1 MTIIET
7 VRYKVKDGVTR
18 DQALAA
24 WEDSQSFALAQKGF
38 VRRKLAVADGGEFLD
53 HVEWASMDDA
63 KAAAANFDP
72 GKYPELSGLVQ
83 VLDESSMVMT
93 HFEVLGEFET

>member
-7 VRYKVKDGVTR
+7 VRYKVKDGVSR
-18 DQALAA
+18 DQALEA
-24 WEDSQSFALAQKGF
+24 WEDSQSFALSQKGF
-38 VRRKLAVADGGEFLD
+38 IRRKLAVTENGEFID
-53 HVEWASMDDA
+53 HVEWASMEDA

-72 GKYPELSGLVQ
+72 SKHPELLGLVQ

-93 HFEVLGEFET
+93 HYEILGEFEA